1 MKRSPLAA
9 LALMLALACAGCSD
23 DDPEPRF
30 GPPEST
36 SPAPTE
42 TETTSAPPEA
52 LDPEETV
59 RAWVE
64 ARNVTVQNGDAK
76 AVYGLSADGCT
87 SCTNSVEPIRQV
99 YKDGGHLE
107 TFGWRVKSVERRPD
121 FDSTGNVA
129 AAVLPPRGGPFLQR
143 MQIRSLT
150 ARRSTS
156 CSSD

>member
-9 LALMLALACAGCSD
+9 LALLLALACAACND

-42 TETTSAPPEA
+42 TETTSEPPEP

-64 ARNVTVQNGDAK
+64 AQNLALRTG
-76 AVYGLSADGCT
+76 
-87 SCTNSVEPIRQV
+87 
-99 YKDGGHLE
+99 E
-107 TFGWRVKSVERRPD
+107 TQDVRALGREV
-121 FDSTGNVA
+121 
-129 AAVLPPRGGPFLQR
+129 FLMR
-143 MQIRSLT
+143 
-150 ARRSTS
+150 
-156 CSSD
+156 

>member
-42 TETTSAPPEA
+42 TGTTSEPPEP

-64 ARNVTVQNGDAK
+64 ARNTALRTGTADDA
-76 AVYGLSADGCT
+76 S
-87 SCTNSVEPIRQV
+87 
-99 YKDGGHLE
+99 
-107 TFGWRVKSVERRPD
+107 RR
-121 FDSTGNVA
+121 
-129 AAVLPPRGGPFLQR
+129 
-143 MQIRSLT
+143 
-150 ARRSTS
+150 
-156 CSSD
+156 